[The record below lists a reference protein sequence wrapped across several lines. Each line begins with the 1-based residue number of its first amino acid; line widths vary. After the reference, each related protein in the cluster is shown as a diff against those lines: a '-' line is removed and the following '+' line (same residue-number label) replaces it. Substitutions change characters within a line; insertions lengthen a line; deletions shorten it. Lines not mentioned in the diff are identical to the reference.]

1 MANINKYFRMARQ
14 VATKG
19 DAHEVARQ
27 YRLGAV
33 GIRTDGTIVASS
45 NVPHRTPEPRA
56 HAEARLV
63 RKLDWGST
71 VYVVRIKSNGELTLA
86 RPCKK
91 CVGAMRLKGVRRVY
105 FSISESEYGVMQLC

>member
-1 MANINKYFRMARQ
+1 MANINKYFRLARQ

-19 DAHEVARQ
+19 DTHEVVRQ
-27 YRLGAV
+27 YKLGAV
-33 GIRTDGTIVASS
+33 GIRTDGAIVASS

-71 VYVVRIKSNGELTLA
+71 VYVVRIKSDGTLATA

-91 CVGAMRLKGVRRVY
+91 CISAMRLKGVRQCY
-105 FSISESEYGVMQLC
+105 YSMSETEWGVLNLC

>member
-19 DAHEVARQ
+19 DTHEVARQ
-27 YRLGAV
+27 YRLGSI
-33 GIRTDGTIVASS
+33 GIRTDGAIVAAS

-71 VYVVRIKSNGELTLA
+71 VYVVRIKSDGELTLA

-91 CVGAMRLKGVRRVY
+91 CISAMRLRGVKRCY
-105 FSISESEYGVMQLC
+105 FSITEHEYGVLELC